1 LVVFCVTGFV
11 SFLAFAARQR
21 RYSFDRFEPRH
32 FLLCAFLALIPILIL
47 YGVSVGTPLHTFDPH
62 RRLDAIPGIA
72 LCWAF
77 ILSRFRSRILRLLF
91 CVTLVTVTA
100 CIQFSSPLAKHHD
113 LTWKYALEVA
123 EKNASVDNAPVL
135 MCSGFIEADFVPMP
149 LDSAKESKLLAP
161 LSYYNLSAPV
171 IPLPMALN
179 DEAMRVG
186 SSFLQEAAQKHERFL
201 AMAQHSSYKTL
212 DWLTQNATATY
223 SVRKIGVFDEIEVLE
238 FVPRTSPAH

>member
-1 LVVFCVTGFV
+1 
-11 SFLAFAARQR
+11 
-21 RYSFDRFEPRH
+21 
-32 FLLCAFLALIPILIL
+32 
-47 YGVSVGTPLHTFDPH
+47 VGTSIHTFSS
-62 RRLDAIPGIA
+62 RYRLDAIPGIA
-72 LCWAF
+72 LCWTF
-77 ILSRFRSRILRLLF
+77 VLSRFRVRILRLLF